1 MQYDTLLK
9 KALMSHGWYKQL
21 RNLMRVEIEEYEA
34 MSLGSICFECYKT
47 LYLVNKIYQ
56 NFFYPEVVD
65 Y

>member
-1 MQYDTLLK
+1 
-9 KALMSHGWYKQL
+9 
-21 RNLMRVEIEEYEA
+21 MRVEIEEYEA